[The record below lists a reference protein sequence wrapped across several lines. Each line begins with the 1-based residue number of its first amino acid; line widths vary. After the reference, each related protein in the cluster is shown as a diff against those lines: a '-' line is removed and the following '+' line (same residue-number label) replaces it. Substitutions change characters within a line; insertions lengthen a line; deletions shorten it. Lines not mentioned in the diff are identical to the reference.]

1 MKLDLASL
9 LGAGPSLS
17 DQWPPDER
25 AAPRAL
31 APSPRGTSRPASS
44 ASRSHKV
51 DAKSANRTRLA
62 VTLPAVLADA
72 ARELSATT
80 GEYLTD
86 IVLEAVHH
94 HGPSIVQMSRDR
106 LANRLVATRRVSR
119 QRNVIHPTL
128 MILFVSVDEG
138 AALDRQ
144 ALDAQMTRSAFVATA
159 LTASLSVSL
168 GL

>member
-1 MKLDLASL
+1 MAT
-9 LGAGPSLS
+9 GRAGS
-17 DQWPPDER
+17 
-25 AAPRAL
+25 
-31 APSPRGTSRPASS
+31 TSS
-44 ASRSHKV
+44 ASPFAAGH
-51 DAKSANRTRLA
+51 KSASVECKPVAQGGRQ
-62 VTLPAVLADA
+62 VGESHA
-72 ARELSATT
+72 ARRDVASGSSGRSPGAFGDY

-106 LANRLVATRRVSR
+106 LSNRLVATRRVSR